1 MSTNFARYVQG
12 FDTIDYTPVSAV
24 SAGQV
29 FVIGDLIAV
38 AKLDIAA
45 GIQGALHLV
54 GVYDFPKVT
63 TGGSGIAVGTTVYW
77 NSDTS
82 NAQAAA
88 STYKQ
93 LGKVVKAAADADT
106 TVRVV
111 LNGLVSTSVNPLAA
125 GIADPGASGAIPVTA
140 SGYVDIVTA
149 AAEARTIA
157 APTSKGQQL
166 LLSMKTDGGDCVV
179 TVASTVNQAGN
190 NTITFNDAGDA
201 VLLVAKTNGANI
213 RWSVAMNDGAVLSTV

>member
-1 MSTNFARYVQG
+1 MSTNFARYIAG

-29 FVIGDLIAV
+29 IVLGDLIAV

-45 GIQGALHLV
+45 GVLGALHLT

-63 TGGSGIAVGTTVYW
+63 TGGSALAVGATVYW

-82 NAQAAA
+82 NAQATA

-93 LGKVVKAAADADT
+93 LGKVVKAAADADA

-111 LNGLVSTSVNPLAA
+111 LNGLVSSSYNPIT
-125 GIADPGASGAIPVTA
+125 GGVADPGASGAIPVTA

-149 AAEARTIA
+149 AAETRTPGRSLLQGPA
-157 APTSKGQQL
+157 AFAVHE
-166 LLSMKTDGGDCVV
+166 DG
-179 TVASTVNQAGN
+179 
-190 NTITFNDAGDA
+190 
-201 VLLVAKTNGANI
+201 
-213 RWSVAMNDGAVLSTV
+213 RR

>member
-1 MSTNFARYVQG
+1 MSTNFARYIAD

-29 FVIGDLIAV
+29 IVIGDLIAV

-45 GIQGALHLV
+45 GRLGALHLT

-63 TGGSGIAVGTTVYW
+63 TGGSAIPVGTTVYW

-82 NAQAAA
+82 NAQAAS

-93 LGKVVKAAADADT
+93 LGKVVQAAADGDS

-111 LNGLVSTSVNPLAA
+111 LNGLVSTSVSPITS
-125 GIADPGASGAIPVTA
+125 GIADPGAAGAIPVTS
-140 SGYVDIVTA
+140 SGYVDLVTA
-149 AAEARTIA
+149 GAETRTIA
-157 APTSKGQQL
+157 APTFKGQSM
-166 LLSMKTDGGDCVV
+166 LLSFKTKVGNCVV
-179 TVASTVNQAGN
+179 TVASTVNAAGN
-190 NTITFNDAGDA
+190 NTITFSAAGQA
-201 VLLVAKTNGANI
+201 VKMIAKTSGANI
-213 RWSVAMNDGAVLSTV
+213 LWAVDMNDGAALSTV

>member
-1 MSTNFARYVQG
+1 MANFARYIQ
-12 FDTIDYTPVSAV
+12 DSEAIDYTPASAV

-29 FVIGDLIAV
+29 VVLADLIGV

-45 GIQGALHLV
+45 NVLGALHIR
-54 GVYDFPKVT
+54 GIFDFPKST
-63 TGGSGIAVGTTVYW
+63 AGGSAIAVGTTVYW
-77 NSDTS
+77 NTDSFV
-82 NAQAAA
+82 AQATA

-93 LGKVVKAAADADT
+93 LGKVVKAAVDADT
-106 TVRVV
+106 TVRVA

-125 GIADPGASGAIPVTA
+125 GIADPGAYGAIPVTA
-140 SGYVDIVTA
+140 SGYVDLVTA
-149 AAEARTIA
+149 AAETRTLA
-157 APTSKGQQL
+157 APSFKGQQL

-179 TVASTVNQAGN
+179 TVATTVNQTGN

-213 RWSVAMNDGAVLSTV
+213 RWSVVSNDGAALSTV

>member
-1 MSTNFARYVQG
+1 MANFARYIQ
-12 FDTIDYTPVSAV
+12 DSEAIDYTPASAV

-29 FVIGDLIAV
+29 VVLADLIGV

-45 GIQGALHLV
+45 NVLGALHIR
-54 GVYDFPKVT
+54 GIFDFPKVT
-63 TGGSGIAVGTTVYW
+63 TGGSAIAVGTTVYW

-82 NAQAAA
+82 NAQATA

-93 LGKVVKAAADADT
+93 LGKVVRAAVDADT
-106 TVRVV
+106 TVRVA

-140 SGYVDIVTA
+140 SGYVDLVTA
-149 AAEARTIA
+149 AAETRTLA
-157 APTSKGQQL
+157 APSFKGQQL

-179 TVASTVNQAGN
+179 TCATTVNQTGN

-213 RWSVAMNDGAVLSTV
+213 RWSVVSNDGAALSTV